1 MAEALAQAA
10 IEGQTGRLP
19 DLGGPFAYEAAELAR
34 SVQKALRRRRV
45 VITYNKPGL
54 FGAAL
59 RAGANLT
66 PNRAGGETWNEF
78 LARRMG

>member
-1 MAEALAQAA
+1 MF
-10 IEGQTGRLP
+10 GRLP
-19 DLGGPFAYEAAELAR
+19 DVGGPFAYEARELAR
-34 SVQKALRRRRV
+34 SCQRAIGRKRPVL
-45 VITYNKPGL
+45 TYNKRGL

-78 LARRMG
+78 IARRMKR